1 MINQLEEVLEG
12 KEIECEK
19 LMDEKRKYIYKEQDT
34 IKNFKNNG
42 NQVNKIIRV
51 DNIDNIMKAA
61 SHSRSGS

>member
-1 MINQLEEVLEG
+1 
-12 KEIECEK
+12 
-19 LMDEKRKYIYKEQDT
+19 MDEKRKYIYKEQDT